1 MKIGWRQ
8 QEDGPGRERIRR
20 AVESM
25 LPFRRPHNSA
35 RKIHASAV
43 GFSPDERR
51 EILEQAR
58 GAVIGTLH
66 WLAWEAAWF
75 PLETLLFAFNSH

>member
-1 MKIGWRQ
+1 MV
-8 QEDGPGRERIRR
+8 QE
-20 AVESM
+20 ESGYEEP
-25 LPFRRPHNSA
+25 LSLCSLFRRPHNSA

-66 WLAWEAAWF
+66 WLAWEALGF
-75 PLETLLFAFNSH
+75 HLRRSFSLSNSH